1 MITFPESTTKSGT
14 FKLAIDGT
22 KILTSDEYT
31 NLHYI
36 SVEVTYFSGDG
47 GFSANNPTGVET
59 LLKLTETLRNDILK
73 VIYVAPSSPEFN
85 FAIFPVTT
93 TGGSSPT
100 TVNPYKIKIYS
111 ITVGN
116 TKDLSANSWGLT
128 KLTSVKLKSG
138 GTETPFG
145 AGTSVEEKAAAATT
159 PVSTPVFKGSVAN
172 YRFLLDPGFYLVEY
186 LKDDDV

>member
-1 MITFPESTTKSGT
+1 M
-14 FKLAIDGT
+14 
-22 KILTSDEYT
+22 
-31 NLHYI
+31 
-36 SVEVTYFSGDG
+36 
-47 GFSANNPTGVET
+47 
-59 LLKLTETLRNDILK
+59 TETLRNDILK
-73 VIYVAPSSPEFN
+73 VIYVAPSSPEFS

-93 TGGSSPT
+93 SGTPAA

-116 TKDLSANSWGLT
+116 TKDLSANSWGLN
-128 KLTSVKLKSG
+128 KLTNVKLKSG
-138 GTETPFG
+138 GAETPFG
-145 AGTSVEEKAAAATT
+145 AGTSVEEKAAAATV